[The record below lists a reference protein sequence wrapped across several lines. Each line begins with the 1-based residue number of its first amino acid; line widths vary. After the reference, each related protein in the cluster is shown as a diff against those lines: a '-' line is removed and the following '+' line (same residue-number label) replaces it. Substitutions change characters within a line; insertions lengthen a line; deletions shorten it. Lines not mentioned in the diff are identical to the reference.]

1 MRWEGSPRSLKG
13 QAQLKLCSGKHHLLQ
28 GGAVHA
34 FLRLREE
41 AGANC
46 IRNMSLDEINDE
58 IDRTRKE
65 IRYSDR

>member
-1 MRWEGSPRSLKG
+1 MEVFVNRSCEGYIPLESRLENKG
-13 QAQLKLCSGKHHLLQ
+13 LD
-28 GGAVHA
+28 A

-41 AGANC
+41 AGING